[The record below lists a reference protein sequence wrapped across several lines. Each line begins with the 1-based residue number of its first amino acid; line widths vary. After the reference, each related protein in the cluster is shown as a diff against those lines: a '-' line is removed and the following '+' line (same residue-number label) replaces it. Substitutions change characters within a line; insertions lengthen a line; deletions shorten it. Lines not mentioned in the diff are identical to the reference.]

1 MPPSSEALIYS
12 LAAAKSITNDQPNLL
27 YGKELVAIS
36 GDGTGGGKKID
47 ATGLEFFEDS
57 HSLIFGFRRH
67 IIGP

>member
-12 LAAAKSITNDQPNLL
+12 LDAAKSITNDQPNPL

-36 GDGTGGGKKID
+36 GNGAGVGNKIGESNVEFW
-47 ATGLEFFEDS
+47 GLG
-57 HSLIFGFRRH
+57 SLIFGLRRR